1 MSSTKDKTAP
11 QPSKSPRFS
20 SSRSSYLSALAVGLL
35 SSSCC
40 VVQLVLNAFSIGC
53 AGFSVLTPL
62 RPVFLAI
69 SFGLVFYTVAKY
81 RFSVRTLATVVITL
95 GLTITP
101 ELVAV
106 VNQSRGPYSISTSNL
121 HLPLIHPLVLQWSK
135 YTGLSLAN
143 KKATPVPV
151 PVLVPAAVVDEAG
164 DLKKATPPPPSMGS
178 SVNLIKYEVSV
189 QGMACEA
196 CASRLR
202 QHFMRQPGVQHANV
216 HFSEGKLY
224 LWTSSGQGLMLSES
238 TLQEMVHEVDAKYS
252 ARLVNVYSVASS
264 EQ

>member
-1 MSSTKDKTAP
+1 MSSTKDKIP
-11 QPSKSPRFS
+11 QQPSKSPSSS

-69 SFGLVFYTVAKY
+69 SFGLVLYTVAKY
-81 RFSVRTLATVVITL
+81 RFSARTIATVVITL

-106 VNQSRGPYSISTSNL
+106 VNQNSGPYSISTSNL

-135 YTGLSLAN
+135 YTGVSLAN

-151 PVLVPAAVVDEAG
+151 PVPAAVVDEAG
-164 DLKKATPPPPSMGS
+164 DLKKASPPPPSSIGS

-202 QHFMRQPGVQHANV
+202 QHFLRQPGVQHANV

-238 TLQEMVHEVDAKYS
+238 TLQAMVHEVDAKYS

>member
-1 MSSTKDKTAP
+1 MSSTKDKTTSQQ
-11 QPSKSPRFS
+11 QPPLTSSAS
-20 SSRSSYLSALAVGLL
+20 SSRSSFLSALAIGLL

-69 SFGLVFYTVAKY
+69 SFGLVLYTVAKY
-81 RFSVRTLATVVITL
+81 RFSARTFVTLLITL
-95 GLTITP
+95 GLTIMP

-106 VNQSRGPYSISTSNL
+106 VNQSSGPHSITSNL
-121 HLPLIHPLVLQWSK
+121 HLPLVHPLVLQWSK
-135 YTGLSLAN
+135 YTGIKAYGQSAALSPTVTPIAVGDS
-143 KKATPVPV
+143 KKP
-151 PVLVPAAVVDEAG
+151 LSS
-164 DLKKATPPPPSMGS
+164 SMGPS
-178 SVNLIKYEVSV
+178 NLIKYEVSV

-202 QHFMRQPGVQHANV
+202 QHFLRQAGVQHANV
-216 HFSEGKLY
+216 HFGKGKLY
-224 LWTSSGQGLMLSES
+224 LWTLSGQGLMLSEA
-238 TLQEMVHEVDAKYS
+238 TLQEMVQQVDAKYS
-252 ARLVNVYSVASS
+252 ARLVNIYSVASS

>member
-1 MSSTKDKTAP
+1 MVSIKDKAAL
-11 QPSKSPRFS
+11 QPPKLPSSS
-20 SSRSSYLSALAVGLL
+20 SSRSSYLSAIAVGLL

-69 SFGLVFYTVAKY
+69 SFGLVLYTVAKY
-81 RFSVRTLATVVITL
+81 RFSSRAFATLVITL

-106 VNQSRGPYSISTSNL
+106 VNQSAGPYSISTSNL

-135 YTGLSLAN
+135 YTGLSSPH
-143 KKATPVPV
+143 KKAAPIPV
-151 PVLVPAAVVDEAG
+151 AVGVAG
-164 DLKKATPPPPSMGS
+164 NLEKATPPLMDSSM
-178 SVNLIKYEVSV
+178 NLIKYEVSV

-202 QHFMRQPGVQHANV
+202 QHFLRQPGVQHANV

-224 LWTSSGQGLMLSES
+224 LWTSNGQGLMLSET

-252 ARLVNVYSVASS
+252 AQLDNIYSVASS

>member
-1 MSSTKDKTAP
+1 MASLKDKTTA
-11 QPSKSPRFS
+11 QPPKPHS
-20 SSRSSYLSALAVGLL
+20 SSLRSSYLSALAVGLL

-69 SFGLVFYTVAKY
+69 SFGLVLYTVTKY
-81 RFSVRTLATVVITL
+81 RFSARTFATLVITL

-106 VNQSRGPYSISTSNL
+106 VNQSSGPYSISSTSSL
-121 HLPLIHPLVLQWSK
+121 HLPRIHPLVLQWSK
-135 YTGLSLAN
+135 YMRLPSAYEQASTI
-143 KKATPVPV
+143 PV
-151 PVLVPAAVVDEAG
+151 AVGVAG
-164 DLKKATPPPPSMGS
+164 NLKKASPPPPLMGS

-202 QHFMRQPGVQHANV
+202 QHFLRQPGVQHANV

-224 LWTSSGQGLMLSES
+224 LWTMSGQGLMLSEA

-252 ARLVNVYSVASS
+252 AQLVNIYSAASS
-264 EQ
+264 DL

>member
-1 MSSTKDKTAP
+1 MASTKVKTSP
-11 QPSKSPRFS
+11 QPPQKSPSSS
-20 SSRSSYLSALAVGLL
+20 SSRSSYLYAITVGLL

-62 RPVFLAI
+62 RPMFLAI
-69 SFGLVFYTVAKY
+69 SCGLVLYTVTKY
-81 RFSVRTLATVVITL
+81 RFSARTFATLSITL
-95 GLTITP
+95 GLTIMP

-106 VNQSRGPYSISTSNL
+106 VNQSSGPYSISTSNL
-121 HLPLIHPLVLQWSK
+121 HLPLVHPLVLQWSR
-135 YTGLSLAN
+135 YTGLSSTYE
-143 KKATPVPV
+143 KATAPLPVPDGV
-151 PVLVPAAVVDEAG
+151 AG
-164 DLKKATPPPPSMGS
+164 DLKKTAAPPSMGS
-178 SVNLIKYEVSV
+178 TVNLIKYEVRV

-202 QHFMRQPGVQHANV
+202 QHFLRQPGVQHANV

-224 LWTSSGQGLMLSES
+224 LWTSSGQELMLSEA
-238 TLQEMVHEVDAKYS
+238 TLQAMVHEVDAKYS
-252 ARLVNVYSVASS
+252 AQLVNIYSVASS